1 MCYIKNMAD
10 LHGDSPHEHE
20 HDFGISC
27 DDCIGEAAEAPG
39 IKPWYREPRVVFLI
53 AAAVVTAIGL
63 TLDWLL
69 PGVFAKAV
77 LGLAIILGVVYP
89 ARAAWDSLL
98 KKTLTI
104 NTLLI
109 AATTGALALDLW
121 EEAATLVVVFS
132 LGGVLETYAVERAR
146 TSLKQLV
153 DLTPRE
159 AHVIRGGVET
169 LVAVEDIGVG
179 EFVHVRPGERV
190 PLDGRV
196 AAGVSSVD
204 QAPITGES
212 IPVFKKPG
220 DAVFAGSINQKGS
233 LEIEV
238 SSLSKDTTLA
248 KVIQSVEEHQAH
260 KSTYQRFGERFGR
273 IYTPAMFVVA
283 LSVMT
288 LPPLLTGAP
297 FTDWLYRGLVVLVV
311 SCSCGIALSVPVAV
325 VSAIASAARRG
336 VLFKGGAYLELLS
349 GVKNIVFD
357 KTGTLTYGE
366 PIVTEIIPFQSIPEK
381 RLLALAGAIESRSE
395 HPVAGAIMA
404 AAKERSVEPAP
415 STNWRSIPGLGARA
429 VIDGKTYHAGNQK
442 LIEAHNISL
451 SPAESALKRLDEAGQ
466 TLVFVTEGDDLI
478 GLIAVADTVRESAAA
493 TMRDLKA
500 AGINRVMMLTGD
512 NEATAKHIAL
522 EVGLDDYRA
531 GLLPD
536 DKAGIIVNL
545 ISEFGPVAMVG
556 DGVNDAPA
564 LAAST
569 VGIAM
574 GAAGSDIAVETGDV
588 ALMSDD
594 LSRLPFILNLS
605 RRTVSIIRFNIG
617 AALAVVAVLVS
628 LALLGRIDLVPGL
641 LINEIAAFFIILN
654 SLRLLA

>member
-1 MCYIKNMAD
+1 MAGHHD
-10 LHGDSPHEHE
+10 DSPREHD

-27 DDCIGEAAEAPG
+27 DDCVGDVSETLG
-39 IKPWYREPRVVFLI
+39 IRPWFKEPRVLFLTAATGITAVGFLLAWLIPGVVAKTVF
-53 AAAVVTAIGL
+53 AAAI
-63 TLDWLL
+63 LL
-69 PGVFAKAV
+69 GAA
-77 LGLAIILGVVYP
+77 YP
-89 ARAAWDSLL
+89 ARAAWESLR

-109 AATTGALALDLW
+109 AATAGALALNLW

-132 LGGVLETYAVERAR
+132 LGGVLETYAVDHAR

-159 AHVIRGGVET
+159 AHVIREGIET
-169 LVAVEDIGVG
+169 LVAVEEISVG
-179 EFVHVRPGERV
+179 EFVHIRPGERV
-190 PLDGRV
+190 PLDGQV

-220 DAVFAGSINQKGS
+220 DQVFAGSINQKGS
-233 LEIEV
+233 LEIKV

-248 KVIQSVEEHQAH
+248 KVIQSVEEHQAR
-260 KSTYQRFGERFGR
+260 KSSYQRFGERFGR
-273 IYTPAMFVVA
+273 IYTPAMFIVA
-283 LSVMT
+283 LAVMFI
-288 LPPLLTGAP
+288 PPLVAGAP

-325 VSAIASAARRG
+325 VSAIANAARHG

-349 GVKNIVFD
+349 GIRNIVFD

-366 PIVTEIIPFQSIPEK
+366 PVVTEIVTFQSVPEK
-381 RLLALAGAIESRSE
+381 RLLALAAAIEKRSE

-404 AAKERSVEPAP
+404 AVKERQVEP
-415 STNWRSIPGLGARA
+415 SVSKDWRSVPGLGARA
-429 VIDGKTYHAGNQK
+429 VIDGKTYHAGNRK
-442 LIEAHNISL
+442 LIEAHNVSL
-451 SPAESALKRLDEAGQ
+451 EPASDTLNRLGEAGQ
-466 TLVFVTEGDDLI
+466 TLVFITEDDHLI
-478 GLIAVADTVRESAAA
+478 GLIAVADTVRESAGA
-493 TMRDLKA
+493 TIRELRESGVDKT
-500 AGINRVMMLTGD
+500 IMLTGD
-512 NEATAKHIAL
+512 NEATAKSIAL

-536 DKAGIIVNL
+536 DKAGLIVKL
-545 ISEFGPVAMVG
+545 ISEFGPVAMIG

-564 LAAST
+564 LAAAT

-594 LSRLPFILNLS
+594 LSRLPFILKLS
-605 RRTVSIIRFNIG
+605 RRAVSIMRFNIG
-617 AALAVVAVLVS
+617 AALTVVVILVS
-628 LALLGRIDLVPGL
+628 LALFGRIALVPGL

-654 SLRLLA
+654 SLRLLV

>member
-1 MCYIKNMAD
+1 MAD